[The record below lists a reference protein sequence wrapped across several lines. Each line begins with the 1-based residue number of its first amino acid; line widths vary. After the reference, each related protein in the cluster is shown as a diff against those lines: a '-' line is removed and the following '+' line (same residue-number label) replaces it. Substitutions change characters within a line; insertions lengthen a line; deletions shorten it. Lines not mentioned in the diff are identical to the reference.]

1 MRAVYSRKYNDV
13 LMVNDLYRHTFLG
26 TREFK
31 LNVSVHNSH
40 QEIHRRSFCVLACH
54 SRALRPCVSDVV
66 FNARQVA
73 NWGLPLAAISDLGK
87 SEEIISGT
95 MTGTMMAYS

>member
-1 MRAVYSRKYNDV
+1 M
-13 LMVNDLYRHTFLG
+13 G

-31 LNVSVHNSH
+31 LNLSVYSSH
-40 QEIHRRSFCVLACH
+40 QEVHHRSFCVFA
-54 SRALRPCVSDVV
+54 SRSRTLRPYALGGV